1 MTTITLNQI
10 RKKSPCQDG
19 WEKLLKHL
27 GKTKADDEPISLAI
41 VLESN
46 GIQDAIWCLRALPDT
61 ERPKIVEFSCRCA
74 ESMLP
79 HFEKKFPGDDRPRK
93 AIAAARAYV
102 AGEISR
108 EELRYAASSAAAA
121 YDVSSSAVSAA
132 VAAYAAAAYVAA
144 DEEAYAA
151 YASSAFAYTASAAA
165 DVERKKQ
172 AAWFV
177 EIFTQ

>member
-10 RKKSPCQDG
+10 REKSPCQDG

-46 GIQDAIWCLRALPDT
+46 GIKDAIWCLRVLPDSD
-61 ERPKIVEFSCRCA
+61 RPKIVEFACRCA

-102 AGEISR
+102 AGEISK
-108 EELRYAASSAAAA
+108 EELRYASSCADDA
-121 YDVSSSAVSAA
+121 YDDAT
-132 VAAYAAAAYVAA
+132 YAYVAA
-144 DEEAYAA
+144 DEEAYAVAA
-151 YASSAFAYTASAAA
+151 YAAAAA